1 MVPTDPHSL
10 AEKYA
15 GDSFS
20 RACIFSENE
29 ICYFTGVT
37 MDEFPDDCYD
47 VEYYEWAM

>member
-10 AEKYA
+10 AAKYT

-29 ICYFTGVT
+29 ICYF
-37 MDEFPDDCYD
+37 DEFPDDCYD